1 VPWSLII
8 GESLHAAG
16 AANAATEQR
25 RELLDH
31 TWIEIGVHSPESEE
45 SDESSGPN
53 DDPLNADAIEKYFT
67 PVGLA
72 LIKGS
77 PPGYH
82 HREER

>member
-1 VPWSLII
+1 MPWSLFT
-8 GESLHAAG
+8 AAR

-31 TWIEIGVHSPESEE
+31 TWIGVGVHSPESEE
-45 SDESSGPN
+45 SDKSSGPN

-67 PVGLA
+67 PTGLA

-77 PPGYH
+77 SPGYH